1 MIKSFKL
8 LSIFLFLFSFTN
20 AQIKGLIISE
30 FYTNPSGNDAPFEYV
45 ELVATRNINF
55 SMTPYTI
62 VFADNGD
69 ATNAGWREGGSTT
82 YAFQI
87 TTGSVNKGQVV
98 YVGGTSMLPLLNG
111 GKAIR
116 KINNGITNGDDFGN
130 NNINGTLGNG
140 GNHADGFAVFNGLAS
155 AITSSTIPVDAI
167 FYGSAVGNSFESATK
182 GYQLPVNDKYNG
194 GKLLNTSFLTP
205 DPSSGEIIKA
215 TSGTFKPSSNIF
227 TSPRFWT
234 KTTVPSYNT
243 SSLSLSTGPNI
254 LPLVLLQTPTI
265 AVSFTTN
272 TVNLLAEAVDADGT
286 ITKVQFY
293 NGTTLLS
300 TKIVAPYTFT
310 WTNVLP
316 GTYTITAKA
325 TDSNSATAIS
335 KSKIITIPPPVNL
348 PPSISFNSTASKYVD
363 LNSGSISCVRNNA
376 TDPFIING
384 IDIYVNDETL
394 STLTFT
400 MLSSN
405 PSILPNINFSVTGI
419 GNSRKFKIN
428 PIAKGYSNV
437 TLKVKDTQGLISS
450 IFIKI
455 AVSESLP
462 IASSIKNIFHTG
474 VADGSTAI
482 AIDNNY
488 MFVGHDEVNTIELY
502 SRNNSGLPL
511 YKFDLAPYLNLT
523 GSEIDIEA
531 SFKSIS
537 IPNRIYWIGSLSN
550 SKTGEIMP
558 DRNRI
563 FATDIIGTGANAQL
577 QFVGYYS
584 NLRNHLI
591 WWGDAEGYDFSSKTA
606 DGIEPKR
613 IDGFNV
619 EGLEMGPDGTTLYIG
634 FRAPYVGINNDKA
647 LICPLLNFET
657 WFNSSNPTQAPTFG
671 NGIEL
676 DLNNHG
682 IRSLAKNSQNEFLI
696 VAGSYDTFGTFEL
709 YKWSGNSSSSP
720 ILINTNLTNL
730 KPEGIISVPD
740 SLTGNVVIDLLSD
753 FGTNIFYGDG
763 IENKDLTNK
772 NYRKYLTSSL
782 SVNIPSSFSSQKLI
796 RKNDEIQEDKIENT
810 NTFICY
816 PNPVKD
822 LLNIIIQNSSN
833 KNEQLLVYNSF
844 GILVKSIKL
853 DINER
858 ELIIDLSDFNTG
870 LYIIKYTGASSFFY
884 KINKS

>member
-8 LSIFLFLFSFTN
+8 LSLFLFLVSSTN

-62 VFADNGD
+62 VFADNGV

-87 TTGSVNKGQVV
+87 TTGSVTKGQVV
-98 YVGGTSMLPLLNG
+98 YVGGTSMLPLFNS

-116 KINNGITNGDDFGN
+116 KVNNGITNGDGFGN
-130 NNINGTLGNG
+130 NNTNGTLGNG
-140 GNHADGFAVFNGLAS
+140 GSHADGFAIFNGLATT
-155 AITSSTIPVDAI
+155 ITSSTIPVDAV
-167 FYGSAVGNSFESATK
+167 FYGSAVGNSFKTITK
-182 GYQLPVNDKYNG
+182 GYQLPVNDKYSG
-194 GKLLNTSFLTP
+194 GKLLNTSFLAP

-243 SSLSLSTGPNI
+243 SSISLSSGPNI
-254 LPLVLLQTPTI
+254 LPLVSLQNPTI

-272 TVNLLAEAVDADGT
+272 TVGLYADAVDADGT

-300 TKIVAPYTFT
+300 TKIMAPYTYT

-325 TDSNSATAIS
+325 TDSNSATVTS
-335 KSKIITIPPPVNL
+335 KSKIITIQPPVNL

-376 TDPFIING
+376 TDPFIVNG
-384 IDIYVNDETL
+384 IDIYVNDENL

-405 PSILPNINFSVTGI
+405 PSILPNTNFSIAGI

-428 PIAKGYSNV
+428 PITKGYSNV
-437 TLKVKDTQGLISS
+437 TLKVKDAQGLINS
-450 IFIKI
+450 IVIKV

-462 IASSIKNIFHTG
+462 IASSIKNIYHTG

-482 AIDNNY
+482 SIDNNY

-511 YKFDLAPYLNLT
+511 YKFDLTPYLNLT

-531 SFKSIS
+531 SFKSTL

-563 FATDIIGTGANAQL
+563 FATDIIGTGASAQL
-577 QFVGYYS
+577 QFVGYYG

-591 WWGDAEGYDFSSKTA
+591 WWGDSEGYDFSSKAA

-619 EGLEMGPDGTTLYIG
+619 EGLEMGPDGTTLFIA

-647 LICPLLNFET
+647 LICPLLNFES
-657 WFNSSNPTQAPTFG
+657 WFNNGNPTQAPTFG

-682 IRSLAKNSQNEFLI
+682 IRSIAKNSQNEYLI

-709 YKWSGNSSSSP
+709 YKWLGNDSSEP
-720 ILINTNLTNL
+720 VLINTNLTNM
-730 KPEGIISVPD
+730 KPEGIISVPN
-740 SLTGNVVIDLLSD
+740 SLMGTVVIDLLSD
-753 FGTNIFYGDG
+753 FGTNVFYGDG
-763 IENKDLTNK
+763 IENKDLANK

-782 SVNIPSSFSSQKLI
+782 SVNIPASFLSQKLI
-796 RKNDEIQEDKIENT
+796 HKNNETKEERVKNT
-810 NTFICY
+810 NAFICY

-822 LLNIIIQNSSN
+822 IINIIIQNPSN
-833 KNEQLLVYNSF
+833 KNEQLLFYNSY
-844 GILVKSIKL
+844 GIIVKSIEL
-853 DINER
+853 QIDER
-858 ELIIDLSDFNTG
+858 EIKIDLSDFNTG
-870 LYIIKYTGASSFFY
+870 LYIVKYTGTSDFFY